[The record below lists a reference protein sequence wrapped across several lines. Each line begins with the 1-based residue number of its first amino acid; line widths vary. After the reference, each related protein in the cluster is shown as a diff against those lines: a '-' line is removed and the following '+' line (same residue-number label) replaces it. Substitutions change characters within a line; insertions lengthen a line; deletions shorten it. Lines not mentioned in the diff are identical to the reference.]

1 MMGKEKRVVSQ
12 RRSKSTKGGRKM
24 AVQNKRLMLYHIR
37 GDGLFPKLAPPRS
50 LALALNSKVNL
61 CVYHRI

>member
-12 RRSKSTKGGRKM
+12 RRSKGTEGEGKM

-37 GDGLFPKLAPPRS
+37 EDGLFPKLAPPIS
-50 LALALNSKVNL
+50 LVLAFNSKVNL
-61 CVYHRI
+61 CVYH